1 MNKFFSHLKTVNT
14 HRKWVRHYC
23 FKAGLYWQGLVH
35 DLSKYSPVEFFESV
49 KYYQGNRSPI
59 DACKEDKGYSMAWM
73 HHRGRNK
80 HHREYWT
87 DYYDK
92 GCYAICMPYKYAAE
106 MLCDFLA
113 AGRAY
118 MGKDFSYYAEYMWWV
133 GQLKRNILIHPVVAI
148 FITNV
153 MRDLYRSANKDVIL
167 RRLPQYY
174 NEAVSL
180 WQDQGGVKCEPY
192 QLRST
197 YLIEEY
203 QIYLGV

>member
-23 FKAGLYWQGLVH
+23 FKAGLYWQGLTH

-92 GCYAICMPYKYAAE
+92 GCYAICMPKKYAME

-148 FITNV
+148 FITNA